1 MRYDPFGRGMNEA
14 SKVVSRARV
23 ILSALVYIGL
33 WCRGVGARLEST
45 YTVSSLSVICISCV
59 WAGLVC
65 QWV

>member
-1 MRYDPFGRGMNEA
+1 MRYDPFGRGMTEA

-33 WCRGVGARLEST
+33 WCRVVGGRGEGA
-45 YTVSSLSVICISCV
+45 YTVSPLSVVCISCV

-65 QWV
+65 H